1 VFYVKEGQM
10 LRSILAKV
18 GCWSTA
24 GRRILVV
31 VAAGML
37 ALPNWS
43 AAAAAVEPA
52 AGDDLRAAFA
62 TPQDIAEG
70 KRVALASCTSCHAV
84 TGIALAKGTPHIA
97 GQRPAY
103 LYAEL
108 RVYQAGRRGNTA
120 MNNVV
125 KFLSDDALV
134 KVAAYYAS
142 LDPAPPETT
151 PAKKTVKADP
161 VSAGKDAASGCSG
174 CHGETGV
181 SETPGMPNLSGFEAK
196 YLADAI
202 GAYKNGQR
210 KHGMMK
216 TLVSALS
223 DSEINSLGLFYA
235 LQKPA
240 KAKTP
245 SPGNKVAGKAA
256 ATACAG
262 CHGEGGVSTG
272 TAPSLAGQDA
282 QYFAGAMRAYK
293 SGARAEAAMKA
304 PAASLDDTAIKDLA
318 AYYADQTPQPPRVKK
333 PMTLEEVADRCN
345 RCHGVDGNSTDPH
358 TPAIAAQRADYL
370 DPVMRAYRKG
380 DRKSTAMSAM
390 LDGMSDDE
398 IAELAAHYSRQKARS
413 VVYVPI
419 VRPLP
424 K

>member
-1 VFYVKEGQM
+1 M
-10 LRSILAKV
+10 RRSSLAIV
-18 GCWSTA
+18 RWWGA
-24 GRRILVV
+24 GRHALIAL
-31 VAAGML
+31 L
-37 ALPNWS
+37 ASLAVLPYPGL
-43 AAAAAVEPA
+43 AAAPSQPA
-52 AGDDLRAAFA
+52 PGEDLRAVFA

-70 KRVALASCTSCHAV
+70 KRVAIASCASCHAI

-108 RVYQAGRRGNTA
+108 RVYQAGRRGNNS

-142 LDPAPPETT
+142 LDPAPPVA
-151 PAKKTVKADP
+151 PGAKKAVKADP
-161 VSAGKDAASGCSG
+161 AALGKDAAAGCSG
-174 CHGETGV
+174 CHGDDGI
-181 SETPGMPNLSGFEAK
+181 SETAGMPNLVGLDAK
-196 YLADAI
+196 YVASAI
-202 GAYKNGQR
+202 GAYKTGQR

-223 DSEINSLGLFYA
+223 DAEISSISLFYA
-235 LQKPA
+235 MQKPA

-245 SPGNKVAGKAA
+245 SAGNKAAGKAA

-282 QYFAGAMRAYK
+282 QYFAGAMNAYK

-318 AYYADQTPQPPRVKK
+318 AYYADQAPQPPRVKK
-333 PMTLEEVADRCN
+333 PMTTEEIADRCN
-345 RCHGVDGNSTDPH
+345 RCHGVDGNSTDPR

-380 DRKSTAMSAM
+380 ERKSTAMSAM

-398 IAELAAHYSRQKARS
+398 IADLAAHYARQKARS
-413 VVYVPI
+413 VVYVP
-419 VRPLP
+419 VPTKP
-424 K
+424 

>member
-1 VFYVKEGQM
+1 M
-10 LRSILAKV
+10 LCSILAKIRWW
-18 GCWSTA
+18 GA
-24 GRRILVV
+24 GRQALVV
-31 VAAGML
+31 LL
-37 ALPNWS
+37 ASIAILPSLS
-43 AAAAAVEPA
+43 AAAAAPA
-52 AGDDLRAAFA
+52 QPSASDDLRAAFA

-70 KRVALASCTSCHAV
+70 KRVALASCASCHAL
-84 TGIALAKGTPHIA
+84 TGIALARGTPHIA

-108 RVYQAGRRGNTA
+108 RVYQAGRRGENA

-142 LDPAPPETT
+142 LDPAPPAAAS
-151 PAKKTVKADP
+151 AKKATKADP
-161 VSAGKDAASGCSG
+161 ISAGKEAAAGCSG
-174 CHGETGV
+174 CHGETGI
-181 SETPGMPNLSGFEAK
+181 SETPGMPNLVGLDAK
-196 YLADAI
+196 YLAGAI
-202 GAYKNGQR
+202 GAYKSGQR

-223 DSEINSLGLFYA
+223 DAEINSITLFYA

-245 SPGNKVAGKAA
+245 APGNKAAGKTA

-282 QYFAGAMRAYK
+282 QYFAGAMQAYK
-293 SGARAEAAMKA
+293 TGARTEAAMKA
-304 PAASLDDTAIKDLA
+304 PAASLDDTAMKDLA
-318 AYYADQTPQPPRVKK
+318 AYFADQAPQPPRVKK
-333 PMTLEEVADRCN
+333 PMTTEEVADRCN
-345 RCHGVDGNSTDPH
+345 RCHGVDGNSTDPR

-370 DPVMRAYRKG
+370 VPVMRAYRKG

-398 IAELAAHYSRQKARS
+398 ISEIAAYYSRQKART
-413 VVYVPI
+413 VVYVP
-419 VRPLP
+419 VPTKPQP